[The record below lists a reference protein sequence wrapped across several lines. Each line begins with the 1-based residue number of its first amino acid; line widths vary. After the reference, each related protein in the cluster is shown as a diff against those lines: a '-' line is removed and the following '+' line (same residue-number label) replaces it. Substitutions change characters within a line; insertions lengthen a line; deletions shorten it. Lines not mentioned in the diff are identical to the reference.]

1 MLVFRLALNLTVSW
15 CYRKPWNLTKKLKLK
30 HQIKMFKNEM
40 GIKFCRFRVIQK
52 ALETV
57 SKEEQRTIV
66 QVTFG
71 NVYIYEFINERVYL
85 FIKKYEIHPFV
96 KGLFCKYKPK

>member
-1 MLVFRLALNLTVSW
+1 MFVFVTFCIMNMQV
-15 CYRKPWNLTKKLKLK
+15 LK
-30 HQIKMFKNEM
+30 QTYEFY
-40 GIKFCRFRVIQK
+40 RFRVIQK